1 MERLCFPKSWK
12 NKKLKQFSFMA
23 AIYFHVPF
31 CKQACH
37 YCNFHFST
45 SLKHKNPVLDAML
58 SELKLRKEEL
68 VETEKINS
76 IYFGGGTPSLL
87 SSAEVSVL
95 IDEVKRNFNVAVDAE
110 ITLEMNPDDD
120 RPDYLEELKIIGV
133 NRLSV
138 GIQSFHEEELK
149 LINRAH
155 NAQEAFDVLN
165 RIQGLYDNF
174 SLDLIFGL
182 PNSTPESWQKNVEY
196 ALQFNPTHISSYLLT
211 VEPKTVLNHQIDNK
225 QIEVLGEEDVLT
237 QFNFLVDRLQAKGY
251 DHYELSSFG
260 KPGFRSVNN
269 TAYWSEKPYL
279 GIGPSAHSFNGET
292 RSWNIS
298 NNAQYLKGIS
308 VGKPMIEREKLSIA
322 DRYNEYIMI
331 GLRMQNGI
339 SLDYIEKNF
348 GSDYKTL
355 LKKGVQSQIASQVL
369 YWDGDSLKVS
379 RNAMMLVDGIAS
391 DLFKLNV

>member
-1 MERLCFPKSWK
+1 
-12 NKKLKQFSFMA
+12 MA

-31 CKQACH
+31 CKQACY

-391 DLFKLNV
+391 DLFILNA

>member
-1 MERLCFPKSWK
+1 
-12 NKKLKQFSFMA
+12 MA

-58 SELKLRKEEL
+58 SELKLRKAELSDNEE
-68 VETEKINS
+68 IRS

-87 SSAEVSVL
+87 SSDEVSVL
-95 IDEVKRNFNVAVDAE
+95 IKEVKLNFNVAVDAE

-120 RPDYLEELKIIGV
+120 RPNYLEELKVVGV

-149 LINRAH
+149 LMNRAH

-182 PNSTPESWQKNVEY
+182 PNSTTESWQKNVEY
-196 ALQFNPTHISSYLLT
+196 ALQFNPAHISSYLLT

-308 VGKPMIEREKLSIA
+308 IGKPFIEREKLSVT

-339 SLDYIEKNF
+339 SLDYIDKNF

-355 LKKGVQSQIASQVL
+355 LIKGVQSQVASQVL

-379 RNAMMLVDGIAS
+379 RNAMMLVDGLAS
-391 DLFKLNV
+391 HLFKLNV

>member
-1 MERLCFPKSWK
+1 
-12 NKKLKQFSFMA
+12 MA

-68 VETEKINS
+68 VETDKINS
-76 IYFGGGTPSLL
+76 VYFGGGTPSLL
-87 SSAEVSVL
+87 SSAEISVL
-95 IDEVKRNFNVAVDAE
+95 INEVKRNFNVAVDAE

-120 RPDYLEELKIIGV
+120 RPNYLEELKTIGV

-308 VGKPMIEREKLSIA
+308 VGKPMIEREKLSVA

-348 GSDYKTL
+348 GSDYKIL

-391 DLFKLNV
+391 DLFKLNT

>member
-1 MERLCFPKSWK
+1 
-12 NKKLKQFSFMA
+12 MA

-58 SELKLRKEEL
+58 SELKLRKAELSDNEEIRS
-68 VETEKINS
+68 V
-76 IYFGGGTPSLL
+76 YFGGGTPSLL
-87 SSAEVSVL
+87 SSDEVSVL
-95 IDEVKRNFNVAVDAE
+95 IKEVKLNFNVAVDAE

-120 RPDYLEELKIIGV
+120 RLNYLEELKVVGV

-149 LINRAH
+149 LMNRAH

-182 PNSTPESWQKNVEY
+182 PNSTTESWQKNVEY
-196 ALQFNPTHISSYLLT
+196 ALQFNPAHISSYLLT

-308 VGKPMIEREKLSIA
+308 IGKPFIEREKLSVT

-339 SLDYIEKNF
+339 SLDYIDKNF

-355 LKKGVQSQIASQVL
+355 LIKGVQSQIASQVL
-369 YWDGDSLKVS
+369 YWDGDLLKVS
-379 RNAMMLVDGIAS
+379 RNAMMLVDGLAS

>member
-1 MERLCFPKSWK
+1 
-12 NKKLKQFSFMA
+12 MA

-45 SLKHKNPVLDAML
+45 SLKHKNPILYAML
-58 SELKLRKEEL
+58 TELKLRKAELPNNEEI
-68 VETEKINS
+68 KS

-87 SSAEVSVL
+87 TPAEVMGL
-95 IDEVKRNFNVAVDAE
+95 INEAKRNFNVAADAE

-120 RPDYLEELKIIGV
+120 RPNYLEELKAVGV
-133 NRLSV
+133 NRLSI

-149 LINRAH
+149 LMNRAH
-155 NAQEAFDVLN
+155 NAQEAFDVLD

-182 PNSTPESWQKNVEY
+182 PNSTSESWQKNVEH
-196 ALQFNPTHISSYLLT
+196 ALQFNPAHISSYLLT

-225 QIEVLGEEDVLT
+225 QIEVLGDEEVLT
-237 QFNFLVDRLQAKGY
+237 QFNFLVDRLLAEGY

-308 VGKPMIEREKLSIA
+308 AHKPFIEREKLSVA

-339 SLDYIEKNF
+339 SLDYIENNF
-348 GSDYKTL
+348 GSDYKAL
-355 LKKGVQSQIASQVL
+355 LIKGVQSQIASQLL
-369 YWDGDSLKVS
+369 YWDGNFLKVS
-379 RNAMMLVDGIAS
+379 RNAMMLVDGLAS
-391 DLFKLNV
+391 DLFKLNA

>member
-1 MERLCFPKSWK
+1 
-12 NKKLKQFSFMA
+12 MA

-45 SLKHKNPVLDAML
+45 SLKHKNPILDAML
-58 SELKLRKEEL
+58 SELKLRKAELSDNEE
-68 VETEKINS
+68 IRS

-87 SSAEVSVL
+87 SSDEVSVL
-95 IDEVKRNFNVAVDAE
+95 IKEVKLNFNVAVDAE

-120 RPDYLEELKIIGV
+120 RPNYLEELKVVGV

-149 LINRAH
+149 LMNRAH

-182 PNSTPESWQKNVEY
+182 PNSTTESWQKNVEY
-196 ALQFNPTHISSYLLT
+196 ALQFNPAHISSYLLT

-279 GIGPSAHSFNGET
+279 GIGPSAHSFNDET

-308 VGKPMIEREKLSIA
+308 IGKPFIEREKLSVT

-339 SLDYIEKNF
+339 SLDYIDKNF
-348 GSDYKTL
+348 GSDYKKL
-355 LKKGVQSQIASQVL
+355 LIKGVQSQITSQVL
-369 YWDGDSLKVS
+369 YWDGDLLKVS
-379 RNAMMLVDGIAS
+379 RNAMMLVDGLAS

>member
-1 MERLCFPKSWK
+1 
-12 NKKLKQFSFMA
+12 MA

-31 CKQACH
+31 CKQACY

-45 SLKHKNPVLDAML
+45 SLKHKKPVLDAML
-58 SELKLRKEEL
+58 SELKLRKKEL
-68 VETEKINS
+68 AETEKINS

-120 RPDYLEELKIIGV
+120 RPNYLEELKTIGV

-149 LINRAH
+149 LMNRAH

-308 VGKPMIEREKLSIA
+308 VGKPMIEREKLSVA

-348 GSDYKTL
+348 GSDYKIL

-391 DLFKLNV
+391 DLFKLNA

>member
-1 MERLCFPKSWK
+1 
-12 NKKLKQFSFMA
+12 MA

-58 SELKLRKEEL
+58 SELKLRKAELSDNEE
-68 VETEKINS
+68 IRS

-95 IDEVKRNFNVAVDAE
+95 IKEVKRNFNVAVDAE

-120 RPDYLEELKIIGV
+120 RPNYLEELKVVGV

-149 LINRAH
+149 LMNRAH

-182 PNSTPESWQKNVEY
+182 PNSTTESWQKNVEY
-196 ALQFNPTHISSYLLT
+196 ALQFNPAHISSYLLT

-308 VGKPMIEREKLSIA
+308 IGKPFIEREKLSVT

-355 LKKGVQSQIASQVL
+355 LIKGVQSQIASQVL
-369 YWDGDSLKVS
+369 YWDGDLLKVS
-379 RNAMMLVDGIAS
+379 RNAMMLVDGLAS

>member
-1 MERLCFPKSWK
+1 
-12 NKKLKQFSFMA
+12 MA

-45 SLKHKNPVLDAML
+45 SLKHKNPILDAML
-58 SELKLRKEEL
+58 SELKLRKAELPNNEEI
-68 VETEKINS
+68 KS

-87 SSAEVSVL
+87 APAEVKGL
-95 IDEVKRNFNVAVDAE
+95 INEAKHNFNVAADAE

-120 RPDYLEELKIIGV
+120 RPNYLEELKAVGV
-133 NRLSV
+133 NRLSI

-149 LINRAH
+149 LMNRAH
-155 NAQEAFDVLN
+155 NAQEAFDVLD

-196 ALQFNPTHISSYLLT
+196 ALQFNPAHISSYLLT
-211 VEPKTVLNHQIDNK
+211 VEPKTVLNHQIENK
-225 QIEVLGEEDVLT
+225 QIEVLGDEEVLT
-237 QFNFLVDRLQAKGY
+237 QFNFLVDRLLAEGY

-308 VGKPMIEREKLSIA
+308 AHKPFIEREKLSVA

-339 SLDYIEKNF
+339 SLDYIENNF
-348 GSDYKTL
+348 GSDYKAL
-355 LKKGVQSQIASQVL
+355 LIKGVQSQIASQLL
-369 YWDGDSLKVS
+369 YWDGNLLKVS
-379 RNAMMLVDGIAS
+379 RNAMMLVDGLAS
-391 DLFKLNV
+391 DLFKLNA

>member
-1 MERLCFPKSWK
+1 
-12 NKKLKQFSFMA
+12 MA

-308 VGKPMIEREKLSIA
+308 VGKPMIEREKLSDA

-348 GSDYKTL
+348 GSDYKIL

-391 DLFKLNV
+391 DLFKLNT

>member
-1 MERLCFPKSWK
+1 
-12 NKKLKQFSFMA
+12 MA

-196 ALQFNPTHISSYLLT
+196 ALQFNPAHISSYLLT

-225 QIEVLGEEDVLT
+225 QIEVLGDEEVLT
-237 QFNFLVDRLQAKGY
+237 QFNFLVDRLLAEGY

-279 GIGPSAHSFNGET
+279 GIGPSAHSFKGET

-308 VGKPMIEREKLSIA
+308 AHKPFIEREKLSVA

-339 SLDYIEKNF
+339 SLDYIENNF
-348 GSDYKTL
+348 GSDYKAL
-355 LKKGVQSQIASQVL
+355 LIKGVQSQIASQLL
-369 YWDGDSLKVS
+369 YWDGNFLKVS
-379 RNAMMLVDGIAS
+379 RNAMMLVDGLAS
-391 DLFKLNV
+391 DLFKLNA

>member
-1 MERLCFPKSWK
+1 
-12 NKKLKQFSFMA
+12 MA

-45 SLKHKNPVLDAML
+45 SLKHKNLVLDAML

-95 IDEVKRNFNVAVDAE
+95 IHEVKRNFNVAVDAE

-120 RPDYLEELKIIGV
+120 RPDYLEELKTIGV

-149 LINRAH
+149 LMNRAH

-308 VGKPMIEREKLSIA
+308 VGKPMIEREKLSVT

-348 GSDYKTL
+348 GSDYRTL

-391 DLFKLNV
+391 ELFKLNA

>member
-1 MERLCFPKSWK
+1 
-12 NKKLKQFSFMA
+12 MA

-45 SLKHKNPVLDAML
+45 SLKHKNSVLNAML
-58 SELKLRKEEL
+58 SELKLRKAEL
-68 VETEKINS
+68 PETEKINS

-95 IDEVKRNFNVAVDAE
+95 INEVKRNFNVAVDAE

-120 RPDYLEELKIIGV
+120 RPNYLEELKTIDV

-149 LINRAH
+149 LMNRAH

-182 PNSTPESWQKNVEY
+182 PNSTPESWQKNIEY

-225 QIEVLGEEDVLT
+225 HIEVLGEEDVLT

-308 VGKPMIEREKLSIA
+308 VGKPMIEREKLSVA

-331 GLRMQNGI
+331 GLRMQKGI
-339 SLDYIEKNF
+339 SLDYIEEKF

-355 LKKGVQSQIASQVL
+355 LKKGAQSQIACQVL

-391 DLFKLNV
+391 DLFKLNA

>member
-1 MERLCFPKSWK
+1 
-12 NKKLKQFSFMA
+12 MA

-58 SELKLRKEEL
+58 SELKFRKEEL

-87 SSAEVSVL
+87 SSAEISVL
-95 IDEVKRNFNVAVDAE
+95 INEVKRNFNVAVDAE

-120 RPDYLEELKIIGV
+120 RPNYLEELKTIGV

-149 LINRAH
+149 LMNRAH

-308 VGKPMIEREKLSIA
+308 VGNPMIEREKLSVA

-348 GSDYKTL
+348 GSDYKIL

-391 DLFKLNV
+391 DLFKLNT

>member
-1 MERLCFPKSWK
+1 
-12 NKKLKQFSFMA
+12 MA

-279 GIGPSAHSFNGET
+279 GIGPSAHSFNGES

-391 DLFKLNV
+391 DLFKLNA

>member
-1 MERLCFPKSWK
+1 
-12 NKKLKQFSFMA
+12 MA

-58 SELKLRKEEL
+58 SEIKLRKAELSDNEE
-68 VETEKINS
+68 IRS

-87 SSAEVSVL
+87 SSDEVSVL
-95 IDEVKRNFNVAVDAE
+95 IKEVKLNFNVAVDAE

-120 RPDYLEELKIIGV
+120 RPDYLEELKNIGV

-149 LINRAH
+149 LMNRAH

-308 VGKPMIEREKLSIA
+308 VGKPMIEREKLSVA

-348 GSDYKTL
+348 GSDYKIL

-391 DLFKLNV
+391 DLFKLNA

>member
-1 MERLCFPKSWK
+1 
-12 NKKLKQFSFMA
+12 MA

-45 SLKHKNPVLDAML
+45 SLKHKNPLLDAMQ
-58 SELKLRKEEL
+58 SELKLRKIELSDNEE
-68 VETEKINS
+68 IRS

-87 SSAEVSVL
+87 TSVEVSVL
-95 IDEVKRNFNVAVDAE
+95 IKEVKRNFNVAADAE

-120 RPDYLEELKIIGV
+120 RPNYLEELKALGV

-149 LINRAH
+149 LMNRAH

-165 RIQGLYDNF
+165 RIQGIYDNF

-196 ALQFNPTHISSYLLT
+196 ALQFNPAHISSYLLT

-225 QIEVLGEEDVLT
+225 QIEVLGEEDILT
-237 QFNFLVDRLQAKGY
+237 QFNFLIDRLQAKGY

-260 KPGFRSVNN
+260 KIGFRSVNN

-308 VGKPMIEREKLSIA
+308 IGKPFIQREKLSVT

-348 GSDYKTL
+348 GSDYKKL
-355 LKKGVQSQIASQVL
+355 LIKGVQSQIASQVL
-369 YWDGDSLKVS
+369 YYDGDLLKVS
-379 RNAMMLVDGIAS
+379 RNAMMLVDGLAS

>member
-1 MERLCFPKSWK
+1 
-12 NKKLKQFSFMA
+12 MA

-95 IDEVKRNFNVAVDAE
+95 IHEVKRNFNVAVDAE

-120 RPDYLEELKIIGV
+120 RPDYLEELKTIGV

-149 LINRAH
+149 LMNRAH

-308 VGKPMIEREKLSIA
+308 VGKPMIEREKLSVA

-348 GSDYKTL
+348 GSDYKIL

-369 YWDGDSLKVS
+369 YWDDDSLKVS

-391 DLFKLNV
+391 DLFKLNA

>member
-1 MERLCFPKSWK
+1 
-12 NKKLKQFSFMA
+12 MA

-45 SLKHKNPVLDAML
+45 SLKHKNPILDAML
-58 SELKLRKEEL
+58 SELKLRKAEL
-68 VETEKINS
+68 PNNEAIKS

-87 SSAEVSVL
+87 APAEVKGL
-95 IDEVKRNFNVAVDAE
+95 INEAKRNFNVAADAE

-120 RPDYLEELKIIGV
+120 RPNYLEELKAVGV
-133 NRLSV
+133 NRLSI

-149 LINRAH
+149 LMNRAH
-155 NAQEAFDVLN
+155 NAQEAFDVLD

-196 ALQFNPTHISSYLLT
+196 ALQFNPAHISSYLLT

-225 QIEVLGEEDVLT
+225 QIEVLGDEEVLT
-237 QFNFLVDRLQAKGY
+237 QFNFLVDRLLAEGY

-308 VGKPMIEREKLSIA
+308 AHKPYIEREKLSVA

-339 SLDYIEKNF
+339 SLDYIENNF
-348 GSDYKTL
+348 GSDYKAL
-355 LKKGVQSQIASQVL
+355 LIKGVQSQIASQLL
-369 YWDGDSLKVS
+369 YWDGNLLKVS
-379 RNAMMLVDGIAS
+379 RNAMMLVDGLAS
-391 DLFKLNV
+391 VLFKLNA

>member
-1 MERLCFPKSWK
+1 
-12 NKKLKQFSFMA
+12 MA

-68 VETEKINS
+68 VETDKINS
-76 IYFGGGTPSLL
+76 VYFGGGTPSLL
-87 SSAEVSVL
+87 SSAEISVL
-95 IDEVKRNFNVAVDAE
+95 INEVKRNFNVAVDAE

-120 RPDYLEELKIIGV
+120 RPNYLEELKTIGV

-182 PNSTPESWQKNVEY
+182 PNSTAESWQKNVEY

-308 VGKPMIEREKLSIA
+308 VGKPMIEREKLSVA

-331 GLRMQNGI
+331 GLRMQKGI

-348 GSDYKTL
+348 GSDYKIL

-391 DLFKLNV
+391 DLFKLNT

>member
-1 MERLCFPKSWK
+1 
-12 NKKLKQFSFMA
+12 MA

-31 CKQACH
+31 CNQACH

-68 VETEKINS
+68 DETEKINS

-87 SSAEVSVL
+87 SSAEISVL
-95 IDEVKRNFNVAVDAE
+95 INEVKRNFNVAVDAE

-120 RPDYLEELKIIGV
+120 RPNYLEELKTIGV

-149 LINRAH
+149 LMNRAH
-155 NAQEAFDVLN
+155 NSQEAFDVLN
-165 RIQGLYDNF
+165 RIQGLYNNF

-298 NNAQYLKGIS
+298 NNTQYLKGIS
-308 VGKPMIEREKLSIA
+308 VGKPMIEREKLSVA

-348 GSDYKTL
+348 GSDYKIL

-391 DLFKLNV
+391 DLFKLNT

>member
-1 MERLCFPKSWK
+1 
-12 NKKLKQFSFMA
+12 MA

-58 SELKLRKEEL
+58 SELKLRKAEL
-68 VETEKINS
+68 SDNEKIRS

-87 SSAEVSVL
+87 SSSEVSVL
-95 IDEVKRNFNVAVDAE
+95 IKEVKRNFNVAVDAE
-110 ITLEMNPDDD
+110 VTLEMNPDDD
-120 RPDYLEELKIIGV
+120 RPNYLEELKVVGV

-149 LINRAH
+149 LMNRAH

-182 PNSTPESWQKNVEY
+182 PNSTTESWQKNIGY
-196 ALQFNPTHISSYLLT
+196 ALQFNPAHISSYLLT

-269 TAYWSEKPYL
+269 MAYWSEKPYL

-308 VGKPMIEREKLSIA
+308 IGKPFIEREKLSVT

-339 SLDYIEKNF
+339 SLNYIEKNF
-348 GSDYKTL
+348 GSDYKKL
-355 LKKGVQSQIASQVL
+355 LIKGVQSQIASQVL
-369 YWDGDSLKVS
+369 YWDGDLLKVS
-379 RNAMMLVDGIAS
+379 RNAKMLVDGLAS

>member
-1 MERLCFPKSWK
+1 
-12 NKKLKQFSFMA
+12 MA

-45 SLKHKNPVLDAML
+45 SLKHKNPVLDSML
-58 SELKLRKEEL
+58 SELKLRKAEL
-68 VETEKINS
+68 TETEKINS

-95 IDEVKRNFNVAVDAE
+95 IHEVKRNFNVAVDAE

-120 RPDYLEELKIIGV
+120 RPDYLEELKTIGV

-149 LINRAH
+149 LMNRAH

-308 VGKPMIEREKLSIA
+308 VGKPMIEREKLSVT

-348 GSDYKTL
+348 GSDYRTL
-355 LKKGVQSQIASQVL
+355 LKKGVQSQIATQVL

-391 DLFKLNV
+391 ELFKLNA

>member
-1 MERLCFPKSWK
+1 
-12 NKKLKQFSFMA
+12 MA

-138 GIQSFHEEELK
+138 GIQSFHEQELK

-355 LKKGVQSQIASQVL
+355 LKKGVQSQIVSQVL

-391 DLFKLNV
+391 DLFKLNA

>member
-1 MERLCFPKSWK
+1 
-12 NKKLKQFSFMA
+12 MA

-138 GIQSFHEEELK
+138 GIQSFHEQELK

-348 GSDYKTL
+348 GSDYKIL

-391 DLFKLNV
+391 ELFKLNA

>member
-1 MERLCFPKSWK
+1 
-12 NKKLKQFSFMA
+12 MA

-87 SSAEVSVL
+87 SSAEISVL
-95 IDEVKRNFNVAVDAE
+95 INEVKRNFNVAVDAE

-120 RPDYLEELKIIGV
+120 RPNYLEELKTIGV

-298 NNAQYLKGIS
+298 NNAQYIKGIS
-308 VGKPMIEREKLSIA
+308 VGKPMIEREKLSVA

-348 GSDYKTL
+348 GSDYKIL

-391 DLFKLNV
+391 DLFKLNT

>member
-1 MERLCFPKSWK
+1 
-12 NKKLKQFSFMA
+12 MA

-58 SELKLRKEEL
+58 SELKLRKAELSDNEE
-68 VETEKINS
+68 IRS

-87 SSAEVSVL
+87 SSDEVSVL
-95 IDEVKRNFNVAVDAE
+95 IKEVKLNFNVAVDAE

-120 RPDYLEELKIIGV
+120 RPNYLEELKVVGV

-149 LINRAH
+149 LMNRAH

-182 PNSTPESWQKNVEY
+182 PNSTTESWQKNVEY
-196 ALQFNPTHISSYLLT
+196 ALQFNPAHISSYLLT

-308 VGKPMIEREKLSIA
+308 IGKPLIEREKLSVT

-339 SLDYIEKNF
+339 SLDYIDKNF
-348 GSDYKTL
+348 GSDYKKL
-355 LKKGVQSQIASQVL
+355 LIKGVQSQITSQVL
-369 YWDGDSLKVS
+369 YWDGDLLKVS
-379 RNAMMLVDGIAS
+379 RNAMMLVDGLAS